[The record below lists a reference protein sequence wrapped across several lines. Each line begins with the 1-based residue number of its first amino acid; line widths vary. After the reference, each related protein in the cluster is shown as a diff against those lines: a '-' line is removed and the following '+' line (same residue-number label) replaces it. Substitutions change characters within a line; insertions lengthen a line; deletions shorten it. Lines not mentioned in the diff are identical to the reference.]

1 MLFRHGTIGE
11 LLMNQDNQRL
21 KDIQALKKGYESKM
35 LEAPTMTEAF
45 EYQDKWKELDSEEKE
60 ILKRFDVII

>member
-1 MLFRHGTIGE
+1 
-11 LLMNQDNQRL
+11 MNQDNKRL
-21 KDIQALKKGYESKM
+21 NEIQLLKKGYECKM

-45 EYQDKWKELDSEEKE
+45 EYQKKWKELEVEEKE

>member
-1 MLFRHGTIGE
+1 
-11 LLMNQDNQRL
+11 MNQDNQRL

-45 EYQDKWKELDSEEKE
+45 EYQNKWKELDIEEKE